1 MTLHKTSP
9 LVGIPE
15 VLNALLL
22 LLLLLKAIL
31 YFYYP
36 PKQLLAHNEPFFL
49 PQSSLIF
56 QILQPTGLRTNY
68 NNHRGDAKVFPFDSR

>member
-9 LVGIPE
+9 LVGIPK
-15 VLNALLL
+15 VLNALLLL

-49 PQSSLIF
+49 P
-56 QILQPTGLRTNY
+56 
-68 NNHRGDAKVFPFDSR
+68 